1 MIPRYTRREMGR
13 IWTDA
18 HRMEKWL
25 EVELAVCDALAEAG
39 EIPREAAANIR
50 KKAAFDAARALE
62 IEKTVQHDVI
72 AFLTSVAE
80 HVGPDSRFIHLGL
93 TSSDVVD
100 TATALLLREA
110 ADLILSGIDRL
121 REILKRR
128 ALEHRMTPCIG
139 RTHGIH
145 AEPTTFGLKL
155 AVFHAEFGRS
165 RERVVRAR
173 EAISAGKISG
183 AVGTFAHLD
192 PSIEEKVCA
201 ALGLSPAPVSNQVI
215 QRDRHAEY
223 LSALAILA
231 ASLEKVATEIR
242 HLQRT
247 EVGEAEEPFGG
258 GQKGS
263 SAMPHKRNPVGCEQV
278 CGLARV
284 VKGHAMVALEN
295 VALWHERDISHSSAE
310 RVILPDATILVD
322 YMLHRLAGILDGM
335 VVHPETMRRN
345 LEATGGL
352 VYSQEVLL
360 ALARAGATR
369 EEAYAWVQE
378 AAMRARD
385 GQGTFRGNLESLDG
399 IRKHLPPAALGRC
412 FDLDRQLR
420 HVDRI
425 FRRVFDEAGAEKG
438 SAG

>member
-1 MIPRYTRREMGR
+1 MIPRYTRAAMGR

-18 HRMEKWL
+18 HRLEKWL

-39 EIPREAAANIR
+39 EIPREAASNIR
-50 KKAAFDAARALE
+50 RKAAFDPERVLE

-100 TATALLLREA
+100 TANALLMREA
-110 ADLILSGIDRL
+110 ADLVLSGIDAL
-121 REILKRR
+121 REALERR
-128 ALEHRMTPCIG
+128 AMEHQRTPCVG

-155 AVFHAEFGRS
+155 AIFHEELGRA
-165 RERVVRAR
+165 RERVARAR
-173 EAISAGKISG
+173 ESISVGKISG
-183 AVGTFAHLD
+183 AVGTFAHLE
-192 PSIEEKVCA
+192 PAIEERACA
-201 ALGLSPAPVSNQVI
+201 ALGLRPAPISNQI
-215 QRDRHAEY
+215 LQRDRFAEY
-223 LSALAILA
+223 VCALAILA

-247 EVGEAEEPFGG
+247 EVAEAEEPFGG

-284 VKGHAMVALEN
+284 VKSHALVALDD

-310 RVILPDATILVD
+310 RIILPDATILID
-322 YMLHRLAGILDGM
+322 YMLHRLTGIVSGM
-335 VVHPETMRRN
+335 VVYPEAMRRN

-352 VYSQEVLL
+352 IYSQEVLL

-369 EEAYAWVQE
+369 EEAYGWVQE

-385 GQGTFRGNLESLDG
+385 GGGSFRSHLESRDG
-399 IRKHLPPAALGRC
+399 IRKYLSAADLGKC
-412 FDLDRQLR
+412 FDLERQLR
-420 HVDRI
+420 HVDEI
-425 FRRVFDEAGAEKG
+425 FRRVFRGARTEKG
-438 SAG
+438 SRG

>member
-1 MIPRYTRREMGR
+1 MIPRYTRKEMGR

-25 EVELAVCDALAEAG
+25 EVELAVCDALAGAG
-39 EIPREAAANIR
+39 EIPREAAAKIR
-50 KKAAFDAARALE
+50 KKAAFDAARALV
-62 IEKTVQHDVI
+62 IEKTVQHDVV

-100 TATALLLREA
+100 TANALLLREA
-110 ADLILSGIDRL
+110 ADLILAGVDRL

-128 ALEHRMTPCIG
+128 ALEHRRTPCIG
-139 RTHGIH
+139 RTHGVH

-155 AVFHAEFGRS
+155 AIFYAEFGRS
-165 RERVVRAR
+165 RERLVRAR
-173 EAISAGKISG
+173 EAVSAGKISG
-183 AVGTFAHLD
+183 AVGTFAHLE

-201 ALGLSPAPVSNQVI
+201 ALGLTPAPVSNQVI
-215 QRDRHAEY
+215 QRDRYAEY
-223 LSALAILA
+223 VSALAILA
-231 ASLEKVATEIR
+231 ASMEKVAIEIR

-284 VKGHAMVALEN
+284 VKGHALAALDN

-310 RVILPDATILVD
+310 RIILPDATILVD

-335 VVHPETMRRN
+335 VVHPEAMLHN
-345 LEATGGL
+345 LEATEGL

-369 EEAYAWVQE
+369 EEAYGWVQG

-385 GQGTFRGNLESLDG
+385 GQGTFRGNLESMEG
-399 IRKHLPPAALGRC
+399 IRKHLPPAALGKC

-425 FRRVFDEAGAEKG
+425 FRRVFGKAGAEKG
-438 SAG
+438 SEG